1 MSLTLSLK
9 SVNWSCMELVFS
21 SHTCRECLHNVY
33 ISLQYSCYVVS
44 RCLCLFS
51 NIRYKMFCKA
61 AIKAHSSSQVYI
73 LQFTFY

>member
-1 MSLTLSLK
+1 M
-9 SVNWSCMELVFS
+9 VFNS
-21 SHTCRECLHNVY
+21 RACRECLHNVY

-61 AIKAHSSSQVYI
+61 AIKMRPI
-73 LQFTFY
+73 LVFEFTFCNLHILLKDSDRVNIHYT